1 MAPHGGPGADR
12 FRQLGWESENGSQ
25 YRDEVHH
32 RRRRSLLVGAVV
44 AAALTAT
51 GCGGA
56 APGTGGRPLVVATT
70 TQLAD
75 FARVLGGDDVEVYG
89 LLRPNVDAHDFE
101 PSPADLDALAR
112 ADVIGVNGLGLEPW
126 LDDAVR
132 AVDAPARVTVTSTR
146 VETIDTDGQPN
157 PHIWFDPTNASVMVA
172 NLADAMADALPDHA
186 PEIRR
191 RAQAYQREL
200 AELDHWIQTRIA
212 TLERPKLVTDH
223 DAFGYYVARY
233 GLTFVGSV
241 IPGFDSTAEVSA
253 GDLNRLVERVRA
265 EGVRAVFTERSLP
278 ARAARV
284 LARRAGVEVVTG
296 DDGLYGDSLGPAD
309 SDGATY
315 LAMMRHNTNSIV
327 EHLS

>member
-1 MAPHGGPGADR
+1 M
-12 FRQLGWESENGSQ
+12 
-25 YRDEVHH
+25 
-32 RRRRSLLVGAVV
+32 
-44 AAALTAT
+44 
-51 GCGGA
+51 
-56 APGTGGRPLVVATT
+56 
-70 TQLAD
+70 
-75 FARVLGGDDVEVYG
+75 
-89 LLRPNVDAHDFE
+89 
-101 PSPADLDALAR
+101 
-112 ADVIGVNGLGLEPW
+112 
-126 LDDAVR
+126 
-132 AVDAPARVTVTSTR
+132 
-146 VETIDTDGQPN
+146 
-157 PHIWFDPTNASVMVA
+157 
-172 NLADAMADALPDHA
+172 
-186 PEIRR
+186 
-191 RAQAYQREL
+191 
-200 AELDHWIQTRIA
+200 
-212 TLERPKLVTDH
+212 TDH

>member
-1 MAPHGGPGADR
+1 MTPGPCAR
-12 FRQLGWESENGSQ
+12 AFFFASI
-25 YRDEVHH
+25 
-32 RRRRSLLVGAVV
+32 
-44 AAALTAT
+44 
-51 GCGGA
+51 
-56 APGTGGRPLVVATT
+56 
-70 TQLAD
+70 AD

-126 LDDAVR
+126 LDAAVR
-132 AVDAPARVTVTSTR
+132 AVDAPARVTVTSTG

-157 PHIWFDPTNASVMVA
+157 PHIWFDPTNASAMVA
-172 NLADAMADALPDHA
+172 NLAEAMADAVPDHA

-191 RAQAYQREL
+191 RADAYQREL
-200 AELDHWIQTRIA
+200 DELDHWIQTRIA
-212 TLERPKLVTDH
+212 TLDRPKLVTDH

-265 EGVRAVFTERSLP
+265 EGVRP
-278 ARAARV
+278 ACSPGGPASRWSPATTGSTATRW
-284 LARRAGVEVVTG
+284 ARRTPTVPPTW
-296 DDGLYGDSLGPAD
+296 
-309 SDGATY
+309 
-315 LAMMRHNTNSIV
+315 R
-327 EHLS
+327 